1 MSPYLL
7 STVGLAALSDGDD
20 ASTSVIG
27 RWRRAN
33 TTVAEAEQAAADRLA
48 VSLLHEF
55 RGAWSVGDTDRM
67 TDVILAAV
75 ELDQTNPGAPRLMD
89 EIRGLSTPAAA

>member
-20 ASTSVIG
+20 ASTSVFG

-55 RGAWSVGDTDRM
+55 RGAWSTGNTDRM
-67 TDVILAAV
+67 TDVILAAID
-75 ELDQTNPGAPRLMD
+75 LDQSNPGSPRLMD